1 MGLGRTG
8 APFAIQHWGV
18 EPDIITTAKVPPSS
32 FFSLLVDRRLVLT
45 PCAAAAQGL
54 CAGYGVLAA
63 VIVAGPLCRT
73 IAAGSGAH
81 TQGHTHTANP
91 LSCAAA
97 AAVLDYINEQ
107 RVVDTAA
114 ARGEYL
120 GAALQQQLGDS
131 PIVGDIRGRGMF
143 WGVELVSD
151 KETKAPF
158 DVSLG
163 LTARIVAAGMA
174 SGIMLVGGSPG
185 CADGVNGDQLQLS
198 PPLVMT
204 EAQIDHAVGLLAGA
218 IETAR
223 LEVEAEVA
231 AEASSS

>member
-1 MGLGRTG
+1 M
-8 APFAIQHWGV
+8 
-18 EPDIITTAKVPPSS
+18 
-32 FFSLLVDRRLVLT
+32 
-45 PCAAAAQGL
+45 
-54 CAGYGVLAA
+54 
-63 VIVAGPLCRT
+63 IVAGPLCRT

-97 AAVLDYINEQ
+97 AAVLEYINDQ

-143 WGVELVSD
+143 WGVELVSE